1 MKFYYQLE
9 NNRITAW
16 LTQKP
21 EDEYISEF
29 LEVELQESPE
39 EVIFGAHSI
48 ANGELVFL
56 DFTKEEKDKQIRN
69 NKIQKINELKLK
81 LNETDYQVIKCYEA
95 SLLNEEMPYNLQELL
110 AQRKAW
116 REQIN
121 ALEFEISML
130 V

>member
-16 LTQKP
+16 LTEKP
-21 EDEYISEF
+21 EDEYMSDF
-29 LEVELQESPE
+29 LEVELQENPE

-48 ANGELVFL
+48 VNGEFVFL
-56 DFTKEEKDKQIRN
+56 DFIQEEKDKQIKN
-69 NKIQKINELKLK
+69 NKMQKINELKLK

-95 SLLNEEMPYNLQELL
+95 SLLEEETPYNLQELL

-116 REQIN
+116 REEIN
-121 ALEFEISML
+121 AIEFEISML
-130 V
+130 G

>member
-21 EDEYISEF
+21 EDEYMSEF

-48 ANGELVFL
+48 VNGEFVFL
-56 DFTKEEKDKQIRN
+56 DFIKEEKDKQIKN

-95 SLLNEEMPYNLQELL
+95 SLLEEEIPYDLQELL

-116 REQIN
+116 REEIN
-121 ALEFEISML
+121 TLEFEISML
-130 V
+130 Q